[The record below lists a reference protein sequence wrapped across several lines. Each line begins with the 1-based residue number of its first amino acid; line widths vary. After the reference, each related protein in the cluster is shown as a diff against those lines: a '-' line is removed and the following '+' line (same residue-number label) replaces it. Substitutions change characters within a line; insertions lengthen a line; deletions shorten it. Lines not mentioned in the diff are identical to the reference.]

1 MLNSSN
7 AQMTSPIGAST
18 ELPIDEAGGDLSTPL
33 QANAPPFV
41 PGALAA
47 SIPVGEQGVFQVA
60 LPPEP

>member
-1 MLNSSN
+1 
-7 AQMTSPIGAST
+7 MTSPIGAST